1 MVRFRPQH
9 KGDRMFERCK
19 EIIQKVLQGKKYS
32 SKNIFHRRS
41 RLPDKYRFLEPIGL
55 TEFFK
60 ERISEEISNAP
71 EGQISPEDSGLGVH
85 TEQHLGD
92 EAHIQHA
99 ICIKTD
105 KGTHWEM
112 VCPAIRA
119 RNVKIVYGK
128 DNGIVYSPTLY
139 YTSNE
144 EQKSTE
150 RLSRFRLR
158 HYRSKAHGE

>member
-1 MVRFRPQH
+1 
-9 KGDRMFERCK
+9 MFERCK
-19 EIIQKVLQGKKYS
+19 KIIQKVLQGKKDS
-32 SKNIFHRRS
+32 PKDIFHRRS
-41 RLPDKYRFLEPIGL
+41 RLPNQYRFLEPIGL

-71 EGQISPEDSGLGVH
+71 EGQISSEDSGLGVH
-85 TEQHLGD
+85 TEQHLGN

-112 VCPAIRA
+112 VCPVVRA
-119 RNVKIVYGK
+119 GDVKIVYEK
-128 DNGIVYSPTLY
+128 DNGIVHCPTLY
-139 YTSNE
+139 YTSRE

-158 HYRSKAHGE
+158 HYRSKAHGK